1 MLIRLQALAYKNTS
15 SLHHSK
21 SQTNQVALASNSCH
35 RLSLNFALFISSH
48 MNFENVV
55 CQLHQHYR
63 FPNLFVVGPAYE
75 ILDKNPFIH
84 SVFGFTVDTHMTTNR
99 FSHNST
105 FSFISFGVLCS
116 PVILTSCSLTIR
128 WCGYATCAENNKKS
142 SPSQG
147 PGSTA
152 AQGAPCPRVWVTLTA
167 ATKRLLRKRRP
178 NFRKPHCFT
187 RGLQGTAAELQDS
200 RARRPS
206 TTTPV
211 WSPTTLWATGEYR
224 WYGWMCF

>member
-1 MLIRLQALAYKNTS
+1 MPLVEPELCIVHFLSHEFWQFCLSAAPAPASPLPKPVCCGTCVWGSGQVSHY
-15 SLHHSK
+15 SLCFWLHSWH
-21 SQTNQVALASNSCH
+21 TNDW
-35 RLSLNFALFISSH
+35 F
-48 MNFENVV
+48 
-55 CQLHQHYR
+55 
-63 FPNLFVVGPAYE
+63 
-75 ILDKNPFIH
+75 K
-84 SVFGFTVDTHMTTNR
+84 TTNR
-99 FSHNST
+99 FSHNSK

-116 PVILTSCSLTIR
+116 PVILTSCSLTVR

-147 PGSTA
+147 PGSTV
-152 AQGAPCPRVWVTLTA
+152 AQGAPCPRVRVTLTA
-167 ATKRLLRKRRP
+167 ATKRLRRKRRP
-178 NFRKPHCFT
+178 NFRKPHCCT

-211 WSPTTLWATGEYR
+211 WSPTTLWATGECR

>member
-1 MLIRLQALAYKNTS
+1 MSLVEPELCIVHLLSHEFWKCSLSAAPALPFPKPVCCGTCVWDS
-15 SLHHSK
+15 GQKSLY
-21 SQTNQVALASNSCH
+21 
-35 RLSLNFALFISSH
+35 SLC
-48 MNFENVV
+48 V
-55 CQLHQHYR
+55 
-63 FPNLFVVGPAYE
+63 
-75 ILDKNPFIH
+75 
-84 SVFGFTVDTHMTTNR
+84 SVFTVDTHMTTNR

-116 PVILTSCSLTIR
+116 PVILTSCSLTVR

-178 NFRKPHCFT
+178 NFRKPHCCT

-211 WSPTTLWATGEYR
+211 WSPTTLWATGECR
-224 WYGWMCF
+224 WYGWMCFLVLKHLRLK

>member
-1 MLIRLQALAYKNTS
+1 MPLVEPELCIVHFLSNEFWQFCLSAAPALPFPKPVCCGTCVWGSGQISLYSLCVWLHSWHTHDYK
-15 SLHHSK
+15 SLLP
-21 SQTNQVALASNSCH
+21 QQQV
-35 RLSLNFALFISSH
+35 
-48 MNFENVV
+48 
-55 CQLHQHYR
+55 
-63 FPNLFVVGPAYE
+63 
-75 ILDKNPFIH
+75 FIH
-84 SVFGFTVDTHMTTNR
+84 LIWGLVFSCDSNFL
-99 FSHNST
+99 FSH
-105 FSFISFGVLCS
+105 V
-116 PVILTSCSLTIR
+116 R

-178 NFRKPHCFT
+178 NFRKPHCCT

-206 TTTPV
+206 ITTPV
-211 WSPTTLWATGEYR
+211 WSPTTLWATGECR
-224 WYGWMCF
+224 YGRMCF